1 MTEEQKRKFQEK
13 FDGWYPTEEQFQ
25 YGKEHCSFDNE
36 REIIFK
42 KLDYLLSL
50 QFIDKYWDSDVIPL
64 FKELENYDKLE
75 EEMKEL
81 YGITECKKRI

>member
-25 YGKEHCSFDNE
+25 YGKEHCNLNWI
-36 REIIFK
+36 REEK
-42 KLDYLLSL
+42 LKTLDYLLSNPSTYNYSSWVTNVVP
-50 QFIDKYWDSDVIPL
+50 I
-64 FKELENYDKLE
+64 LEDLEMYDKWE

-81 YGITECKKRI
+81 YK